1 MKLLELREIKK
12 KPLIAPFEKGSATE
26 VAAWLKKHHED
37 VKDALAAVA
46 AYRSD
51 AGKLSDGMKAKLDHV
66 KALLHAKD
74 ADDKRKV
81 VKKEEPKKEKKEDDK

>member
-46 AYRSD
+46 DYRSN

-74 ADDKRKV
+74 ADDKRKE
-81 VKKEEPKKEKKEDDK
+81 KPKKEKLAEVN